1 MPAVTRARG
10 VAITGMGVICALGDG
25 RDRVFAALCE
35 GVRPF
40 APPTL
45 FAADAVPGQL
55 VAEVPAF
62 APERYLRPGNIRPLD
77 RTGRLALVGVELA
90 LADSG
95 WSLDLRKTRALGLV
109 LGTMLSGV
117 HTIGEFDRRA
127 LQAGPEY
134 ASALDFSNTVLNA
147 AAGQVAI
154 WQHLRG
160 INSTIAAGAASGVQ
174 ALGYAAQLI
183 RTGRADVLVA
193 GGAEELA
200 FETFLGFSRA
210 GWLAGHTEGGAVPF
224 DAARRGAVLGE
235 GAGFLVLEAEEVA
248 AARGAPILGRI
259 LGSANGY
266 DPDAFAKNAGDGQ
279 PLAATIARALRDS
292 GTEAHA
298 IGAVSA
304 SAHGSSALDARE
316 AAGIEAAVG
325 TRTPVAAIKAMT
337 GEALGA
343 SGALQAIAMIEA
355 MREGRLPGIA
365 GLATPDPAVRIDIAA
380 ATRPLDATRALVTA
394 LTREGNCAALVL
406 SVG

>member
-1 MPAVTRARG
+1 MTASRPV
-10 VAITGMGVICALGDG
+10 VITGMGAICALGD
-25 RDRVFAALCE
+25 RVDQVFEALCE
-35 GVRPF
+35 GTRPF
-40 APPTL
+40 GPPTL
-45 FAADAVPGQL
+45 FAAEAVPGHV

-62 APERYLRPGNIRPLD
+62 SPERYLRPGNVRPLD

-95 WSLDLRKTRALGLV
+95 WSLELRETHALGLV

-174 ALGYAAQLI
+174 ALGYAAQLV

-210 GWLAGHTEGGAVPF
+210 GWLAGQEPGGAVPF
-224 DAARRGAVLGE
+224 DVARRGAVLGE
-235 GAGFLVLEAEEVA
+235 GAAFLVLEAEEVA
-248 AARGAPILGRI
+248 AARGAGILGRV

-266 DPDAFAKNAGDGQ
+266 DPGALTSGEGDGR
-279 PLAATIARALRDS
+279 PLAGTIARALRDGS
-292 GTEAHA
+292 VEAGS

-304 SAHGSSALDARE
+304 SAHGSPALDRRE
-316 AAGIEAAVG
+316 AAGIEAALG
-325 TRTPVAAIKAMT
+325 TRTPVTAIKAMT

-343 SGALQAIAMIEA
+343 SGALQAIAVIQA
-355 MREGRLPGIA
+355 MHAGRLPGIA
-365 GLATPDPAVRIDIAA
+365 GLTAPDPDVRLNIAA
-380 ATRPLDATRALVTA
+380 ATGPLDASRAVVTA
-394 LTREGNCAALVL
+394 LTPEGNCAALVL
-406 SVG
+406 SVV